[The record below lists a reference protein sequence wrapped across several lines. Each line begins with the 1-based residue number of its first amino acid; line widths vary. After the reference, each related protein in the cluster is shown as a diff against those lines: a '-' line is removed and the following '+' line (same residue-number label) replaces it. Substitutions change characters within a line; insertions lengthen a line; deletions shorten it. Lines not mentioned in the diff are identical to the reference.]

1 MNAPRTRLIAALIAV
16 TALAGC
22 ASGGA
27 RESGG
32 TSRSRNVITA
42 EEIASANV
50 INVYQLVERLR
61 PHFLRPRG
69 PAEELVVY
77 VDNIPVG
84 GVPALGDVS
93 ISRVREV
100 RFLDSREATQRF
112 GAGHRSGAILVS
124 TR

>member
-1 MNAPRTRLIAALIAV
+1 MNASRTRLFGALLAV
-16 TALAGC
+16 MALAGC
-22 ASGGA
+22 ASGGS

-32 TSRSRNVITA
+32 SSRSRNVITA

-50 INVYQLVERLR
+50 NNVYQLVERLR

-84 GVPALGDVS
+84 GVRALGDVN